1 MLAELARVEAGDM
14 SCTYHRLLKGL
25 RTLLEDLQCLALA
38 RSAFYDGWNGR
49 LAHVLQNGLELIG
62 GWWVFGDVQLELGA
76 VRGCLCRVVAGLV
89 FCGMLGGICRC
100 LLEESGNT
108 DRGRRAG
115 LVEEGNNV
123 LGLVLSAAQLSQQ
136 DKTF

>member
-1 MLAELARVEAGDM
+1 M
-14 SCTYHRLLKGL
+14 SCTYHRPLKGL
-25 RTLLEDLQCLALA
+25 RALLKDLQRLALV
-38 RSAFYDGWNGR
+38 RSALYDGWNRR

-62 GWWVFGDVQLELGA
+62 GWWVFGDVQLELSA

-108 DRGRRAG
+108 DRGGRAG
-115 LVEEGNNV
+115 LVEEGDDV
-123 LGLVLSAAQLSQQ
+123 LGLVLLVGQLSQQ
-136 DKTF
+136 DQIF